1 MTNYYLT
8 EMNTTKLENIL
19 LKFIFKQQLNKPLVN
34 GVTTKIVA
42 MMFNNDIDYYYSD
55 LIASSVDV
63 PIKFV
68 DNIYTNNQSQY
79 YNEPLPELLTRTDY
93 KGTQEDA
100 RTLEYEVKQ
109 VLKTKK
115 KIHTHRKYN
124 TYEKNKKRK

>member
-68 DNIYTNNQSQY
+68 DNIYMNNQSQY

-93 KGTQEDA
+93 KGTQEEA

-124 TYEKNKKRK
+124 NYEKNKKRK